1 MAVIDIDNIIHGLN
15 DMQRQAVECLEG
27 PLLIMAGAGSGKTR
41 VLTCRIANLLAH
53 GVPPYSILAITF
65 TNKAA
70 SEMRERVEKMI
81 GNGSEE
87 LWLSTF
93 HSFCARILR
102 REIENLPQ
110 LDYKKNFT
118 IYDASD
124 ALGVVKACLKEMNI
138 DDKVLPAN
146 VVMNAISNA
155 KNQLMGP
162 LAYSRMVEGS
172 DFNKK
177 KIAELYQMY
186 TGRLRKNNALDF
198 DDLLMLT
205 VTLLQENEEV
215 RLKYQ
220 RRFRHILIDEYQD
233 TNGAQYELTRLLADG
248 YRNLCVVGDAD
259 QSIYGWRGADI
270 SNIMNFKR
278 DYPEATVIK
287 LEQNYRSTKTILEA
301 ANGVIHNN
309 NNRIPKDLW
318 TDNPQGE
325 PITLYSAFNER
336 EEAQFVTNTI
346 ARQKSMHDVS

>member
-1 MAVIDIDNIIHGLN
+1 MAVIDIDSIIHGLN

-124 ALGVVKACLKEMNI
+124 SLG
-138 DDKVLPAN
+138 
-146 VVMNAISNA
+146 
-155 KNQLMGP
+155 
-162 LAYSRMVEGS
+162 MV
-172 DFNKK
+172 
-177 KIAELYQMY
+177 
-186 TGRLRKNNALDF
+186 
-198 DDLLMLT
+198 
-205 VTLLQENEEV
+205 
-215 RLKYQ
+215 
-220 RRFRHILIDEYQD
+220 
-233 TNGAQYELTRLLADG
+233 
-248 YRNLCVVGDAD
+248 
-259 QSIYGWRGADI
+259 
-270 SNIMNFKR
+270 
-278 DYPEATVIK
+278 
-287 LEQNYRSTKTILEA
+287 
-301 ANGVIHNN
+301 
-309 NNRIPKDLW
+309 
-318 TDNPQGE
+318 
-325 PITLYSAFNER
+325 
-336 EEAQFVTNTI
+336 NT
-346 ARQKSMHDVS
+346 